1 MSADRRTYS
10 TGSYQKLENGK
21 YRLFVSGGTGLGRK
35 RVRRTKTVQARSDRE
50 AERLLKAFQAEI
62 DALTNK
68 EKMTVNAMLDLF
80 EEDRLET
87 TSIRTQ
93 EWYRETLRR
102 VRAALGHMDLQELR
116 PKDVHAFYR
125 RIADPKSAPLDGL
138 SGGLSPTYVL
148 HHHRALK
155 AAMAWAYKND
165 LTDRNI
171 MDKVTSPK
179 SEPVREK
186 RALTD
191 EEIQRFCVGAENLG
205 LRWKAI
211 LLLALGTGMR
221 RQELCALSWADVDF
235 EAGTLTIRRAVQR
248 QNGLNR
254 IGPTKNT
261 SSIRTISVAPELLA
275 LLKAWKQVQA
285 EQRLRSFCPW
295 EGDWVFTTSLGNTIP
310 IDKFTHTAAALFQR
324 MEIPNATFHTLRHTC
339 ATRML
344 EAGVPANDVAAYLGH
359 ASTQMTL
366 DVYGHPGERFGEKC
380 VAAVQSYLNWHA
392 NGTRAL

>member
-191 EEIQRFCVGAENLG
+191 EEIRRFCAGAENLG

-211 LLLALGTGMR
+211 LLLALAGDWHASAGAVRPLLGR
-221 RQELCALSWADVDF
+221 RGLRGGNAHHSSCCA
-235 EAGTLTIRRAVQR
+235 
-248 QNGLNR
+248 
-254 IGPTKNT
+254 
-261 SSIRTISVAPELLA
+261 APERSKSHWPHEKRFQHA
-275 LLKAWKQVQA
+275 HH
-285 EQRLRSFCPW
+285 LRRTGAPC
-295 EGDWVFTTSLGNTIP
+295 
-310 IDKFTHTAAALFQR
+310 AAQS
-324 MEIPNATFHTLRHTC
+324 
-339 ATRML
+339 L
-344 EAGVPANDVAAYLGH
+344 EAGSGRTTLAFLLPMGRGLG
-359 ASTQMTL
+359 L
-366 DVYGHPGERFGEKC
+366 YNVLGKYYP
-380 VAAVQSYLNWHA
+380 Y
-392 NGTRAL
+392 

>member
-191 EEIQRFCVGAENLG
+191 EEIQRILCGSGESRASLEGNPPSCAGNWHASAGAVRPLLGRRG
-205 LRWKAI
+205 LRGGNAHHSSCRAASERSESHWPHEKHFQHAHH
-211 LLLALGTGMR
+211 L
-221 RQELCALSWADVDF
+221 
-235 EAGTLTIRRAVQR
+235 RRA
-248 QNGLNR
+248 G
-254 IGPTKNT
+254 
-261 SSIRTISVAPELLA
+261 AP
-275 LLKAWKQVQA
+275 
-285 EQRLRSFCPW
+285 C
-295 EGDWVFTTSLGNTIP
+295 
-310 IDKFTHTAAALFQR
+310 AAQS
-324 MEIPNATFHTLRHTC
+324 
-339 ATRML
+339 L
-344 EAGVPANDVAAYLGH
+344 EAGSGRTTLAFLLPMGRGLGLYNFLGKH
-359 ASTQMTL
+359 
-366 DVYGHPGERFGEKC
+366 YP
-380 VAAVQSYLNWHA
+380 Y
-392 NGTRAL
+392 